1 MNALDKQILEDANC
15 PYSIRPRHIG
25 RPGYQIEHSYLNLGH
40 FWLQQS
46 EAFAENEFIVSET
59 RHASYQDVRS
69 ASIVLAYGLQIR
81 YGIEQGDRVAIV
93 SRNTIEFVT
102 MFWALQLLGAIPA
115 AVNAFQSP
123 NVIAACI
130 NMVGARLVFVDQGA
144 WETLL
149 PHFDVLFAGNAY
161 KAKDRSEPPLRYA
174 VVVADRETG
183 TMLSMDERPWIHGDQ
198 SDCRIHDWDQVM
210 HLWHSYRGAAPPPVH
225 GFGLDSDALLLFT
238 SGTTALPKAV
248 LSTHDQVLSMS
259 FVALWYLMRAA
270 VHMFGS
276 VPSPEMIPKRKT
288 LAMVPMF
295 HVMGLESV
303 MINSALSGDTLA
315 ILHKYSLKSATSM
328 IKREQITNLMGVGF
342 MIQEILQSDED
353 ISSLN
358 GFFVGGSSSS
368 ASIPKHAK
376 ERGVDMGG
384 NGYGLTETNSG
395 VLVNVGGGYEQ
406 TPTSVGIPAP
416 MVEVRIM
423 DPDSG
428 QFLPYGQPGEL
439 LVRSPNVAQGYY
451 GNTQATAEA
460 FRKDGFF
467 RTGDIAVQSPHG
479 DVTIMDRGMY
489 FGAYVSVKDLIIRK
503 GENISGPMVE
513 QALLLE
519 ERVKDCAALALNDDE
534 VGERVA
540 AICVVTQEHVSTVH
554 AHDLVKIAAA
564 DLPAHAV
571 PEYIWIRSEALPRN
585 ATGKV
590 VKSVLRDEL
599 EAFVA
604 DQRQQGRFQWCRAA
618 RM

>member
-1 MNALDKQILEDANC
+1 
-15 PYSIRPRHIG
+15 
-25 RPGYQIEHSYLNLGH
+25 
-40 FWLQQS
+40 
-46 EAFAENEFIVSET
+46 
-59 RHASYQDVRS
+59 
-69 ASIVLAYGLQIR
+69 
-81 YGIEQGDRVAIV
+81 
-93 SRNTIEFVT
+93 

-115 AVNAFQSP
+115 AVNALQTP
-123 NVIAACI
+123 DIIAACI

-144 WETLL
+144 WKTLL
-149 PHFDVLFAGNAY
+149 PHFEALFAGKAY
-161 KAKDRSEPPLRYA
+161 QSKERSEPPLRYA
-174 VVVADRETG
+174 IVVADREAGSTLG
-183 TMLSMDERPWIHGDQ
+183 MDERPWLHGDQ
-198 SDCRIHDWDQVM
+198 TDCRIHDWDEVM

-225 GFGLDSDALLLFT
+225 TFGLDSDALLLFT

-248 LSTHDQVLSMS
+248 LSTHDQVLATPYVS
-259 FVALWYLMRAA
+259 LWYLTRAA
-270 VHMFGS
+270 VHLFGS
-276 VPSPEMIPKRKT
+276 VPPPEMFPKRKT
-288 LAMVPMF
+288 LAMAPMF

-303 MINSALSGDTLA
+303 MINSALTGDTFA
-315 ILHKYSLKSATSM
+315 VLHKYSLEAATSM
-328 IKREQITNLMGVGF
+328 IKREQITNLMGIGF
-342 MIQEILQSDED
+342 MVQEILQSGED
-353 ISSLN
+353 LSSLN

-368 ASIPKHAK
+368 ASIPKYAK

-395 VLVNVGGGYEQ
+395 VLVNVGGDYAE

-439 LVRSPNVAQGYY
+439 LIRAPNVAQGYY
-451 GNTQATAEA
+451 GNAQATAEV

-467 RTGDIAVQSPHG
+467 CTGDIAVQSPHG
-479 DVTIMDRGMY
+479 AVTIMDRGMY
-489 FGAYVSVKDLIIRK
+489 FSTYESVKDLIIRK

-519 ERVKDCAALALNDDE
+519 ERVRDCAALALRDAD

-540 AICVVTQEHVSTVH
+540 AICVVREEHASTVNPQ
-554 AHDLVKIAAA
+554 DLVKLAAA

-599 EAFVA
+599 EAYVA
-604 DQRQQGRFQWCRAA
+604 DQRQQGKFQWCRAA